1 MAGFRANVY
10 RQIGAS
16 NHVADPRQDDDFYA
30 TDPAAVEVLVKKLQ
44 DLKLRKEKDFP
55 QPFSLT
61 GHENSRDLWIIDDVK
76 TWVRERAKQNKA
88 NAS

>member
-1 MAGFRANVY
+1 M
-10 RQIGAS
+10 
-16 NHVADPRQDDDFYA
+16 DFIVTKEELCQMLKISA
-30 TDPAAVEVLVKKLQ
+30 RTLV
-44 DLKLRKEKDFP
+44 KLRKEKDFP

>member
-1 MAGFRANVY
+1 M
-10 RQIGAS
+10 
-16 NHVADPRQDDDFYA
+16 DFVVTKEELCQMLKISA
-30 TDPAAVEVLVKKLQ
+30 RTLV
-44 DLKLRKEKDFP
+44 KLRKEKDFP

-61 GHENSRDLWIIDDVK
+61 GHDNSRDLWIIDDVK

>member
-1 MAGFRANVY
+1 M
-10 RQIGAS
+10 
-16 NHVADPRQDDDFYA
+16 DFVVTKEELCQMLKISA
-30 TDPAAVEVLVKKLQ
+30 RTLV
-44 DLKLRKEKDFP
+44 KLRKEKDFP

-76 TWVRERAKQNKA
+76 NWVRERAKQNKA

>member
-1 MAGFRANVY
+1 M
-10 RQIGAS
+10 
-16 NHVADPRQDDDFYA
+16 DFVVTKEELCQMLKISA
-30 TDPAAVEVLVKKLQ
+30 RTLV
-44 DLKLRKEKDFP
+44 KLRKEKDFP

-76 TWVRERAKQNKA
+76 NWVRERAKQNKV